1 MSRAVADDGPAHF
14 AIPVVRGD
22 DVSRVWELY
31 VSLAGFQGDTVTTPL
46 DLTGRTY
53 TSSIAVSK
61 GGPVVTTPTC
71 TVTDAANGLLT
82 WSLTD
87 TQTDQLTSGTYVF
100 DIVEN
105 PGSAAER
112 TIVLGTIKTSGRATA

>member
-14 AIPVVRGD
+14 SLPVVRGD
-22 DVSRVWELY
+22 DVTRVFEFY
-31 VSLAGFQGDTVTTPL
+31 SSFAGFGNDTTTVPL
-46 DLTGRTY
+46 NLAGRTY
-53 TSSIAVSK
+53 SSAIAASK

-71 TVTDAANGLLT
+71 TVTDAANGLLS

-87 TQTDQLTSGTYVF
+87 TQTDALTGGTYVF

-105 PGSAAER
+105 AGTTTER
-112 TIVLGTIKTSGRATA
+112 TVVLGVLKVTGRATA